1 MEKDTIIF
9 RADVKLSVHADNK
22 RKDILVPVEGRTQ
35 GLDAATVT
43 EEAKYAINYNN
54 QKKDLH

>member
-1 MEKDTIIF
+1 MEKDTSIF

-22 RKDILVPVEGRTQ
+22 GKDILVPVEGRTQ
-35 GLDAATVT
+35 GLDATTVT

-54 QKKDLH
+54 HKKDLH